1 MPLLRDIQ
9 LKEEF
14 RGELLREIFSIQ
26 EEERRRIARELHDE
40 TSQDLASLNANLEAA
55 LGMLPDDADRVR
67 TRLKAAQTI
76 SISILDEIH
85 KLIYELRPSLL
96 DDLGL
101 GPAVRWLAE
110 VNLGTAGI
118 KVDFKSIGKE
128 RRLPPQL
135 ETTLFRITK
144 ESFSNITRHAR
155 ARNVSLNLYFNKTTV
170 KVHIQDDGTGFDVE
184 EAINSKDRPR
194 GLGLLGMKE
203 RVELMNGTL
212 NIQSRPDGDGTVID
226 IEIPLKQE
234 VTGGENKNTGGR

>member
-9 LKEEF
+9 LKDEF
-14 RGELLREIFSIQ
+14 RSELLREIFSIQ

-40 TSQDLASLNANLEAA
+40 TSQALASLNANLEAA
-55 LGMLPDDADRVR
+55 LGMLPGDADKVR
-67 TRLKAAQTI
+67 ARLKEAQMI

-85 KLIYELRPSLL
+85 KIIYELRPSLL

-110 VNLGTAGI
+110 VNLETAGI
-118 KVDFKSIGKE
+118 KVDFKATGKE

-144 ESFSNITRHAR
+144 EAFSNITRHAH
-155 ARNVSLNLYFNKTTV
+155 ARNVSLDLHFRKNSV
-170 KVHIQDDGTGFDVE
+170 KVRIQDDGTGFDVE
-184 EAINSKDRPR
+184 EAINSKERPR

-203 RVELMNGTL
+203 RVELMNGML
-212 NIQSRPDGDGTVID
+212 NIYSRPGDGGTVID

-234 VTGGENKNTGGR
+234 VVGGENKDTGRG